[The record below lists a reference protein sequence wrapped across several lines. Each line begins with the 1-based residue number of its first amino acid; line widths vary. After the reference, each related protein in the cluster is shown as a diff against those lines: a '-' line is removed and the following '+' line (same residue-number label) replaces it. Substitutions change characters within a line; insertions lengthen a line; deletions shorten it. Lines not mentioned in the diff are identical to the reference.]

1 MSKKG
6 HGAAADQAYQAF
18 EAGCAI
24 VRHHPLLGPLF
35 RACTVLRDERY
46 PLAAD
51 AWATVD
57 RRGVIVAHPSR
68 RGTPD
73 EWAYV
78 LAHLAL
84 HLGFG
89 HFDPAAREG
98 TEWNA
103 ACCAYV
109 ARFLGSLKLGRAPAD
124 VDGSPAIANRSED
137 ALYAA
142 MLEEGIPA
150 ALHSVGVAG
159 SRRDMVADVA
169 HRVWHSRGERWQ
181 DLLAHGLT
189 QAVEAAIERAA
200 GDGARPLGDER
211 LSAAARRAR
220 DWVVS
225 SYPLL
230 GGLAAGFTYLEDPAL
245 CQTLDVSIAAVSPE
259 AREIYL
265 NPAAGLSEHELR
277 FVIAHELLHAG
288 LRHDARR
295 QGRDPYL
302 WNVACDYVINAWLV
316 QMGVGVMPAVGAL
329 HDPELAN
336 ESAESLYDR
345 ITGDLRTYRKLATF
359 AGRGL
364 GDILDPRPGWWARGE
379 GLELDEFYR
388 RALAQGLAYHE
399 ARGRGLVPAGLVE
412 EIRAL
417 DMRPI
422 PWDVALAR
430 WFELFFPPLE
440 RRRTFARPSRR
451 QAAVPD
457 VPLARWVAPSEEAL
471 AARTFGVLLDTSG
484 SMDRTTL
491 ARALGAI
498 AAYALAREVPAAR
511 VVFCDAA
518 PYDQGYMPPEAILDR
533 VRVRGRGGTVLQPGV
548 DLLERAPDF
557 PKDGPLLII
566 TDGACDRLSVRREH
580 AYLLPGGASLPFPPR
595 GPVFRIE
602 GPRA

>member
-1 MSKKG
+1 MGKKG
-6 HGAAADQAYQAF
+6 QPRDPAEEAF
-18 EAGCAI
+18 QAGCAI
-24 VRHHPLLGPLF
+24 VRGHPLLGALYG
-35 RACTVLRDERY
+35 ACSVLRDKRF
-46 PLAAD
+46 PLAGD

-57 RRGVIVAHPSR
+57 RRGVIVAHPTR
-68 RGTPD
+68 RATPE

-78 LAHLAL
+78 IAHLLL

-89 HFDPAAREG
+89 HFDPAGREG

-109 ARFLGSLKLGRAPAD
+109 ARFLGSLKIGRPPAD
-124 VDGSPAIANRSED
+124 VDGSPAIAAQSED
-137 ALYAA
+137 KLYAT
-142 MLEEGIPA
+142 MLEQGIPA
-150 ALHSVGVAG
+150 ALHSVGMAG
-159 SRRDMVADVA
+159 TRRDMVADVPF
-169 HRVWHSRGERWQ
+169 RVWSGRAETWQ
-181 DLLAHGLT
+181 DLLGYGLT
-189 QAVEAAIERAA
+189 QAVTAAVEAAAGAA
-200 GDGARPLGDER
+200 PRPYGDEK
-211 LSAAARRAR
+211 LSLTARRAR
-220 DWVVS
+220 DWVVA

-230 GGLAAGFTYLEDPAL
+230 GGLAAGFTYIEDPVL
-245 CQTLDVSIAAVSPE
+245 CQHLDVQVAAVSPE

-265 NPAAGLSEHELR
+265 NPAASLSEPEYR

-329 HDPELAN
+329 YDPELAA
-336 ESAESLYDR
+336 ESAESLYDL
-345 ITGDLRTYRKLATF
+345 ITGDLRTLRKLATF
-359 AGRGL
+359 AGRGV

-388 RALAQGLAYHE
+388 RALGQGLAYHQG
-399 ARGRGLVPAGLVE
+399 AGRGLVPAGLVE

-430 WFELFFPPLE
+430 WFDRFFPPPE

-457 VPLARWVAPSEEAL
+457 IPLARWVPPSEEAI
-471 AARTFGVLLDTSG
+471 AGRTFGVLLDTSG
-484 SMDRTTL
+484 SMDRSTL
-491 ARALGAI
+491 AKGLGAI

-511 VVFCDAA
+511 VVFCDAH
-518 PYDQGYMPPEAILDR
+518 PYDQGYMPPEAIMDR

-548 DLLERAPDF
+548 DLLERAKDF
-557 PKDGPLLII
+557 PPDGPLLII

-580 AYLLPGGASLPFPPR
+580 AYLLPGGATLPFPPR
-595 GPVFRIE
+595 GPVFRIA
-602 GPRA
+602 R